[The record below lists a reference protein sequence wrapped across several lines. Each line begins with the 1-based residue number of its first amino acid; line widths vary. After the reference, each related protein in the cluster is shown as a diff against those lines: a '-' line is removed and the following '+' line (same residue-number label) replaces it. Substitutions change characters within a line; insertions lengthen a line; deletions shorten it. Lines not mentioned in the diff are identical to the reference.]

1 MISKADRS
9 MFLKLANELIL
20 QNEFNDFV
28 AEEKRYKF
36 QNKYTS
42 WYNGYT
48 QLRLPF
54 LTKIHSWDVSPANI
68 KALEIET
75 TETEGAVES
84 FDYHLD
90 FNEKSYFK
98 AIYMTIKIS
107 APENFKNIVNNSLKI
122 VLEGEVDTKKSE
134 GTGLEFVGILNY
146 VDFDERREERFQLS
160 RNQRIKRTYRVSTG
174 VNSEQGT
181 IIEIYYRREFT
192 DEDLFQWKFKR
203 NTG

>member
-1 MISKADRS
+1 
-9 MFLKLANELIL
+9 MFLKLANELIF
-20 QNEFNDFV
+20 QNDFNDFV
-28 AEEKRYKF
+28 AEERRYKF

-48 QLRLPF
+48 ELRLPYIS
-54 LTKIHSWDVSPANI
+54 KIHSMGVIPANV

-90 FNEKSYFK
+90 YNEKSYFK
-98 AIYMTIKIS
+98 AIYMKIKIC
-107 APENFKNIVNNSLKI
+107 APENFKNINNNSLKI

-134 GTGLEFVGILNY
+134 GEGEEYVDILNY
-146 VDFDERREERFQLS
+146 VDIDGEKIKKFEKIQLS
-160 RNQRIKRTYRVSTG
+160 GNQRINRTYRVSTY
-174 VNSEQGT
+174 SEQR
-181 IIEIYYRREFT
+181 IIIKIFYYREFT
-192 DEDLFQWKFKR
+192 DDDLFQWKFKR

>member
-1 MISKADRS
+1 

-28 AEEKRYKF
+28 AEESRYKI
-36 QNKYTS
+36 QSKYTS
-42 WYNGYT
+42 WYT
-48 QLRLPF
+48 ELRLPY
-54 LTKIHSWDVSPANI
+54 LTKIRSMGFSLSPANV
-68 KALEIET
+68 KVLEIET

-90 FNEKSYFK
+90 YNEKSYFK

-107 APENFKNIVNNSLKI
+107 APENFKNINNNSLKI

-134 GTGLEFVGILNY
+134 GEGEEYVDILNY
-146 VDFDERREERFQLS
+146 VDIDGEKIKKFEKIQLS
-160 RNQRIKRTYRVSTG
+160 GNQRINRTYRVSTY
-174 VNSEQGT
+174 SEQR
-181 IIEIYYRREFT
+181 IIIKIFYYREFT
-192 DEDLFQWKFKR
+192 DDDLFQWKFKR